1 MGIQRVDICLL
12 SNHCDC
18 IDDTYI
24 WWKRGWWLIWTSDIW
39 AASNIW
45 ALPAAL
51 CLRPLLCDYQRD
63 ISLQLQHRHDH
74 HHHHHKG
81 RVALT
86 KRNYF
91 RKTSEGGWV
100 IFNQNIYVADFGPLN
115 RAFWAWN
122 WKNCNMIFWK
132 WGKGGRGSKAIKL
145 YWDHSGLWRPGW

>member
-1 MGIQRVDICLL
+1 MCCCLGLGVDNNLCKSNIVVDAADKQRIYIVAGLFKWGYSGWICLL
-12 SNHCDC
+12 SNHCNC
-18 IDDTYI
+18 LDDTCI

-74 HHHHHKG
+74 HHHKG

-91 RKTSEGGWV
+91 WKISEGGWV
-100 IFNQNIYVADFGPLN
+100 IFNQNINVADFGLLN
-115 RAFWAWN
+115 RAF
-122 WKNCNMIFWK
+122 
-132 WGKGGRGSKAIKL
+132 
-145 YWDHSGLWRPGW
+145 

>member
-1 MGIQRVDICLL
+1 MVSQKQCVAVQVQSSITTLFLCKSNIVVDAADKQRIYVFKWGYSGWICLL
-12 SNHCDC
+12 SNHCNC
-18 IDDTYI
+18 LDDTCI

-51 CLRPLLCDYQRD
+51 CLRPLLRDYQRD

-74 HHHHHKG
+74 HHHYKG

-100 IFNQNIYVADFGPLN
+100 IFNQNIYVADFGP
-115 RAFWAWN
+115 
-122 WKNCNMIFWK
+122 
-132 WGKGGRGSKAIKL
+132 
-145 YWDHSGLWRPGW
+145 